1 MLKHPNIEMKKEFNI
16 TGTCYQQEHYM
27 MDYSKKLAGI
37 MELIEMKKYFT
48 INRPRQYGKTTM
60 LDILVNTLTEKEDY
74 VPLHFNFQGI
84 DSKFYASD
92 EAFAKRIIQFL
103 ADEIEFVI
111 PELYDLLKQLVP
123 TISSMDDLSKAI
135 TKIVHRE
142 KRKIVLLIDEVD
154 SGSNHLPFLHF
165 LGMLRNKYLR
175 RKEASQKTFH
185 SIVLV
190 GVHDIK
196 TLKIK
201 MRPDEDS
208 KYNSPWNIA
217 ADFDVEM
224 SFNLQEIIPMLE
236 EYCEAED
243 VKMDVEAMADGLFY
257 YTSGYPFLVSKLC
270 KTIAEK
276 LVPEKKNKVWTL
288 DDLELSVQMFMREN
302 NANIDSLIKSLEN
315 NDLLYKLTYQILI
328 EGEDIPFSPDEP
340 VMHIGRIYG
349 IFKDKGNLKIHNRVY
364 EQRLYNYMVAK
375 KYTSMLMLK
384 DKYDFG
390 THYINDDGTLNLEGV
405 LLRFQQ
411 FMKEQYSKKDI
422 MFLEREWR
430 IVFLAFLKPII
441 NGHGYDFKEV
451 ETIDEKRMDIV
462 VTFKEQKYVI
472 ELKIWR
478 GAKYHKKGLDK
489 LNLYLEGQSLTKGYL
504 IIFNDTKR
512 HRWKQELIKH
522 KGKEIFSVWV

>member
-1 MLKHPNIEMKKEFNI
+1 MKKEFNI
-16 TGTCYQQEHYM
+16 TGTCYREDHYM
-27 MDYSKKLAGI
+27 MDNTSKLKDI
-37 MELIEMKKYFT
+37 FELIEKQKYFT
-48 INRPRQYGKTTM
+48 INRPRQYGKTTSITF
-60 LDILVNTLTEKEDY
+60 LKQLLNEKDDY
-74 VPLHFNFQGI
+74 MAIHLNFQGI
-84 DSKFYASD
+84 GSQWYVSDDSFAQNFIQLFSD
-92 EAFAKRIIQFL
+92 ELEYA
-103 ADEIEFVI
+103 V
-111 PELYDLLKQLVP
+111 PEVSDLLKDLCSFVKNLD
-123 TISSMDDLSKAI
+123 TLSKAI
-135 TKIVHRE
+135 TKIMHRVN
-142 KRKIVLLIDEVD
+142 KKVVLLIDEVD

-175 RKEASQKTFH
+175 RKDASQKTFH

-201 MRPDEDS
+201 MRPEEDS
-208 KYNSPWNIA
+208 KYNSPWNVA
-217 ADFDVEM
+217 TDFKIDM
-224 SFNLQEIIPMLE
+224 NFYPPEIIPMLE
-236 EYCEAED
+236 EYSEAED
-243 VKMDVEAMADGLFY
+243 VKMDAEAMADKLFY

-270 KTIAEK
+270 KTIAEDV
-276 LVPEKKNKVWTL
+276 LPKKQEEERDVWTM
-288 DDLELSVQMFMREN
+288 DDLEDAVQLLLREN
-302 NANIDSLIKSLEN
+302 NTNFDSLIKNLEN
-315 NDLLYKLTYQILI
+315 NEDLYGLVYQVCI
-328 EGEDIPFSPDEP
+328 EGEMIPFNQHEP
-340 VMHIGRIYG
+340 NIHLGVTYG
-349 IFKDKGNLKIHNRVY
+349 IFKDNGELKIHNIIY
-364 EQRLYNYMVAK
+364 SEIIYNYMTAK
-375 KYTSMLMLK
+375 QYTKMLRSNKYF
-384 DKYDFG
+384 DFG
-390 THYINDDGTLNLEGV
+390 THFINDDGTLNLEGV
-405 LLRFQQ
+405 LLRFQR

-489 LNLYLEGQSLTKGYL
+489 LNLYLEGQSLTQGYL